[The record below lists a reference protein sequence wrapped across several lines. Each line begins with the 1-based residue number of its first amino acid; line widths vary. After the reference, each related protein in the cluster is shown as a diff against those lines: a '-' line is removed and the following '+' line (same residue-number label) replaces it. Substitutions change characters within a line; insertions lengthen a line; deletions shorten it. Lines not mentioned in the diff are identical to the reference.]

1 VPFLL
6 LVLLLLALA
15 PSVAAA
21 QEIHAHRGGSV
32 LAGVPSLAE
41 ETMPAFRHAWLRE
54 GAVLELDVKLTSDRV
69 PVVIHDDTLDRT
81 TTCDG
86 PVSGV
91 DLAAFRA
98 CKGDVLGSGAKMAP
112 APQPVDLATL
122 EEVLAFARSSGASV
136 NLEIKNLPNDNDFD
150 PTSGY
155 ANTVMDAVLASGLP
169 KERVIVQSFYPPN
182 LDVAEQRMP
191 GVALSLLTLPQSNE
205 GAPEFAQSRGYEWI
219 SPAWPIDAGLV
230 ERAHGYGLKV
240 VPYTIDAPADVQE
253 AARIGVDALITDD
266 PVTARRALG
275 RPDPPEEGGRPK
287 GTGGA
292 GDATLARGQT
302 ASLARDRR
310 SLRRTVRSGWIT
322 VRVWT
327 TAPARVAL
335 RGRGLRPRTRAV
347 RAGTTRVGVRL
358 TKRSRRALRQRRAAT
373 LRVTGR
379 AVFASGEAA
388 RLRLAVRLR
397 R

>member
-1 VPFLL
+1 MRALLLVVL
-6 LVLLLLALA
+6 LVLLLA
-15 PSVAAA
+15 PTAAA
-21 QEIHAHRGGSV
+21 QQIHAHRGGSV

-81 TTCDG
+81 TTCEG

-112 APQPVDLATL
+112 SPAPVELATL
-122 EEVLAFARSSGASV
+122 EEVLAFARDSGASANV
-136 NLEIKNLPNDNDFD
+136 EIKNLPNDNDFD
-150 PTSGY
+150 PSSRY
-155 ANTVMDAVLASGLP
+155 ADTVMDVVLASQLP
-169 KERVIVQSFYPPN
+169 KERLIIQSFWPPN
-182 LDVAEQRMP
+182 LDAAEQRMP
-191 GVALSLLTLPQSNE
+191 GVPLSLLTLPQANE
-205 GAPEFAQSRGYEWI
+205 GAPEFAQSRGYEWV
-219 SPAWPIDAGLV
+219 SPAWPISAALV

-240 VPYTIDAPADVQE
+240 VPYTIDDPEQIKE

-275 RPDPPEEGGRPK
+275 RPDPPAEGGRPS
-287 GTGGA
+287 G
-292 GDATLARGQT
+292 GDAAPAPRQT
-302 ASLARDRR
+302 ASLRRGRR
-310 SLRRTVRSGWIT
+310 SLRLAVRRGWIT
-322 VRVWT
+322 LRVRA
-327 TAPARVAL
+327 TAPARVTL
-335 RGRGLRPRTRAV
+335 RGRGLRPRTRDV
-347 RAGTTRVGVRL
+347 RAGTSRVALRL
-358 TKRSRRALRQRRAAT
+358 TKKTRRTLRTRRAAT

-379 AVFASGEAA
+379 AVFANGEAA
-388 RLRLAVRLR
+388 RLRAVVRLR